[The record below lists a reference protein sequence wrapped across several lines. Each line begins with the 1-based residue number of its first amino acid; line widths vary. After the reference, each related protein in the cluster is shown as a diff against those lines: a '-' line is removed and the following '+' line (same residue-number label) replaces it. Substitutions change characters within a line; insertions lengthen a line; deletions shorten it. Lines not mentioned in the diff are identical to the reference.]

1 MNCVFAKTIYTGQ
14 SLNENAF
21 LQIKNDRIAGISKTA
36 QGRLLGKF
44 DVITP
49 AFIDPHSHIG
59 INRSGEP
66 NDQGEVNEKMN
77 TFPVLSDVLD
87 SLQMDDCAFRDAIEM
102 GVLYSCIVPGSGNIL
117 SGRSAVIRHWA
128 KHSTGALVSR
138 AGIKAAL
145 GYNPMSTKDWKG
157 ERPSTRMGVIGLLR
171 EQLDEVRQKMETQ
184 RRAKGKKK
192 EEIIFS
198 ATQAVF
204 KDILEGKETL
214 RIHAH
219 KIDDIAAMLRL
230 VDEFKLRV
238 TVEHAMD
245 VHGPDIFGELKKAG
259 IPVVYGPVDSIASK
273 VELKHKNWKNIRHLL
288 DSGVQYGLMTDH
300 PVVPARNLL
309 MQTRWFIRAGLSKQ
323 QAVELISRCNAEI
336 LGVDRMLGT
345 LLKGR
350 WASFVC
356 WNGDPFDLTRY
367 PVAVF
372 AEGSQ
377 VYPFKSSSSI

>member
-1 MNCVFAKTIYTGQ
+1 MNCVFAKIIYTGQ

-21 LQIKNDRIAGISKTA
+21 LQIKNDQIAGISKTA
-36 QGRLLGKF
+36 GGRLLGKF

-59 INRSGEP
+59 IYRAGEP
-66 NDQGEVNEKMN
+66 NDQGESNEKMN

-87 SLQMDDCAFRDAIEM
+87 SLQMDDCSFRDAIEM

-157 ERPSTRMGVIGLLR
+157 ERPSTRMGTIGLLR
-171 EQLDEVRQKMETQ
+171 GQLDEVRQKMEAH
-184 RRAKGKKK
+184 RLAKGEKKK
-192 EEIIFS
+192 EIIFS
-198 ATQAVF
+198 PTQAVF
-204 KDILEGKETL
+204 RDIMDGKETL
-214 RIHAH
+214 RIHVH

-245 VHGPDIFGELKKAG
+245 VHRPDIFGELKKAG
-259 IPVVYGPVDSIASK
+259 IPVVYGPIDGFASK

-300 PVVPARNLL
+300 PVSPARNLL

-345 LLKGR
+345 LRKGR

-377 VYPFKSSSSI
+377 VYPV

>member
-77 TFPVLSDVLD
+77 TFPVISDVLD

-145 GYNPMSTKDWKG
+145 GYNPMSTKDWQG

-171 EQLDEVRQKMETQ
+171 GQLDEVRQKMETQ

-245 VHGPDIFGELKKAG
+245 VYRPDILGELKKAG
-259 IPVVYGPVDSIASK
+259 IPVVYGPIDSIASK

-288 DSGVQYGLMTDH
+288 NSGVQYGLMTDH
-300 PVVPARNLL
+300 PVIPARNLL

-323 QAVELISRCNAEI
+323 QAIELISRCNAEI

-345 LLKGR
+345 LRKGR

-377 VYPFKSSSSI
+377 VYPF

>member
-66 NDQGEVNEKMN
+66 NDQGEVNEKMK

-128 KHSTGALVSR
+128 KNSTGALVSR

-145 GYNPMSTKDWKG
+145 GYNPISTKDWKG
-157 ERPSTRMGVIGLLR
+157 ERPSTRMGAISLLR
-171 EQLDEVRQKMETQ
+171 GQLNEVRQKMETQ

-192 EEIIFS
+192 EEILFS
-198 ATQAVF
+198 STQAVF
-204 KDILEGKETL
+204 KNILEGKETL

-245 VHGPDIFGELKKAG
+245 VYGPNIFNELKKAG

-288 DSGVQYGLMTDH
+288 SSGVQYGLMTDH
-300 PVVPARNLL
+300 PVIPARNLL

-323 QAVELISRCNAEI
+323 QALELISRRNAEI

-345 LLKGR
+345 LRKGR

-367 PVAVF
+367 PVTVF

-377 VYPFKSSSSI
+377 VYPF